1 MKNNDFSR
9 VFPLIESV
17 GDYVLNWRNNQ
28 EARQIYSDA
37 EFKTEADQR
46 AHNMLCQGLNDL
58 FPGTSIISEEDK
70 FTFVRRPDEYWL
82 IDPIDG
88 TASWYHGYDGFV
100 TQAAYIKNEIP
111 IFGVIYAPALS
122 KRWIGIKDIGAY
134 LNGIKLPKLN
144 SIDRMTFIDNT
155 KEPHGITKDVML
167 SLAATEYVECGS
179 LGLKSVMVADGT
191 VDIFI
196 KDVFV
201 RDWDLAP
208 ASVILNEV
216 GGCLVQGNG
225 EAYIFSGKILKKNGF
240 IVARDADLSMMGMN
254 AYKKCK
260 VRSMA

>member
-1 MKNNDFSR
+1 MENNDFSK
-9 VFPLIESV
+9 VLPLIERV
-17 GDYVLNWRNNQ
+17 GDYVLRWRYNQ
-28 EARQIYSDA
+28 EARQVYSDA

-46 AHNMLCQGLNDL
+46 AHNMLCQGLNEL
-58 FPGTSIISEEDK
+58 YPGTSIISEEDEI
-70 FTFVRRPDEYWL
+70 TCDSRPNEYWL

-100 TQAAYIKNEIP
+100 TQAAYIENDIP
-111 IFGVIYAPALS
+111 IFGVIYAPALN
-122 KRWIGIKDIGAY
+122 KRWDGIKDDGAY
-134 LNGIKLPKLN
+134 LNGNKLPTLN

-155 KEPHGITKDVML
+155 REPHGITKDVML
-167 SLAATEYVECGS
+167 SLAATEYFECGS

-196 KDVFV
+196 KDVWV

-216 GGCLVQGNG
+216 GGCLVQANG
-225 EAYIFSGKILKKNGF
+225 DAYIFSGDILKKNGF
-240 IVARDADLSMMGMN
+240 IVARDAELSMMGMN

-260 VRSMA
+260 IRSMA